1 MMLEKIRAVETL
13 FEKLDQEISTFQGW
27 SGISCASGCGK
38 CCYKPDI
45 EATILE
51 LLPFALYLYSENLT
65 SSWIQKA
72 NHAETSLCLILS
84 PSRIGGGL
92 CSVYKHRPLICRL
105 FGYSARIDKYGR
117 RELMSCKTIK
127 SEQSENFT
135 KASDLVLQ
143 GELVPLMTQYYMQLR
158 GIDFELANEYFP
170 VNEAIKR
177 AIEVILHYYAYRG

>member
-1 MMLEKIRAVETL
+1 
-13 FEKLDQEISTFQGW
+13 
-27 SGISCASGCGK
+27 
-38 CCYKPDI
+38 
-45 EATILE
+45 
-51 LLPFALYLYSENLT
+51 
-65 SSWIQKA
+65 
-72 NHAETSLCLILS
+72 
-84 PSRIGGGL
+84 
-92 CSVYKHRPLICRL
+92 
-105 FGYSARIDKYGR
+105 
-117 RELMSCKTIK
+117 MSCKTIK